1 MFESLRLFERV
12 YLESA
17 ARMPV
22 NRKLRIDIDATD
34 SKYLLIFS
42 EIVKSLMKRPDGVQ
56 LKLNKVSIETN
67 KLSTKSL
74 HKIIEFFGEYRLRDL
89 SFW

>member
-17 ARMPV
+17 ARMPA
-22 NRKLRIDIDATD
+22 NRKLRVDIDATD

-42 EIVKSLMKRPDGVQ
+42 EIVKSLMNRGDGVQ

-67 KLSTKSL
+67 RLSTKPL